1 MACLK
6 VGDIRRF
13 AIFMNHFDGVV
24 IYVNK
29 KEGYYD
35 VIDCNGSKR
44 LVAMGNVVGKGSV
57 SGEVRAKLLKIAQ
70 EYDAMVVANKL
81 ATQYKS
87 EASSHYRVVKQLQS
101 ELGNVEI
108 NILE

>member
-1 MACLK
+1 
-6 VGDIRRF
+6 
-13 AIFMNHFDGVV
+13 MNHFDGVV

-57 SGEVRAKLLKIAQ
+57 SGELRDKLFRIAH
-70 EYDAMVVANKL
+70 EYDAMVEANKM

-87 EASSHYRVVKQLQS
+87 EANSHYRVVKQIQA
-101 ELGNVEI
+101 ELGNPDV